1 MTDKEYLEK
10 YQEKYG
16 ILKLKEEDKEDILKY
31 FYKELNEEKFLK
43 QLKYFFKEEKF
54 DLSNLISDNI

>member
-16 ILKLKEEDKEDILKY
+16 ILKEEDKEDILKY

-43 QLKYFFKEEKF
+43 QLKDFFKEEKF
-54 DLSNLISDNI
+54 DLSNLLSDNIWW

>member
-1 MTDKEYLEK
+1 MTDKE

-16 ILKLKEEDKEDILKY
+16 ILKEEDKEDILKY

-54 DLSNLISDNI
+54 DLSNLLSDNIWW

>member
-16 ILKLKEEDKEDILKY
+16 TLKEEDKEGVLKY
-31 FYKELNEEKFLK
+31 FYKELN
-43 QLKYFFKEEKF
+43 EEKF

>member
-1 MTDKEYLEK
+1 MTDKECLEK

-16 ILKLKEEDKEDILKY
+16 TLKEEDKKDILKY
-31 FYKELNEEKFLK
+31 FHKEFNEEKFLK
-43 QLKYFFKEEKF
+43 QLKDFFKEEKF

>member
-1 MTDKEYLEK
+1 MKDKEYLEK

-16 ILKLKEEDKEDILKY
+16 TLKEEDKEDILKY
-31 FYKELNEEKFLK
+31 FYKELNEEKFLE
-43 QLKYFFKEEKF
+43 QLKDFFKEEKF

>member
-16 ILKLKEEDKEDILKY
+16 ILTEEDKEDILKY
-31 FYKELNEEKFLK
+31 FYKELNEEKF
-43 QLKYFFKEEKF
+43 